1 MVCQHETPLFLSIP
15 SLPIPFFFPS
25 PCGLENQT
33 TNRKTKLFLFLAVR
47 LKLERIPPRGYIDD
61 IKTRLWSYIGDRRNK
76 LSGGHHRCL
85 LSVDDVNLNG
95 RLCVHKKKRE
105 RETTQCSSYSSP
117 FERWRKSLQAAL
129 KTFVCLFWPLLYLLA
144 LCVISFYL
152 PPPGGFNWAPLSI
165 V

>member
-95 RLCVHKKKRE
+95 RLCVHKKKKRE
-105 RETTQCSSYSSP
+105 RNNTMLFLFFSFWKMAQVPLGSS
-117 FERWRKSLQAAL
+117 QNI
-129 KTFVCLFWPLLYLLA
+129 CLFVLA
-144 LCVISFYL
+144 AVVFTRSLRHFFL
-152 PPPGGFNWAPLSI
+152 PTTPWRL
-165 V
+165 